1 MSSSGEQRSLF
12 VKNKLELRKRKWTDE
27 DRQKQI
33 LQYKHHFVDYIKG
46 LWTMKEE
53 TVVRGKKNMIAKQSF
68 RLTKK
73 EKDEINEYKRKREER
88 QYEKFKIKKLKEC
101 LERSNR

>member
-53 TVVRGKKNMIAKQSF
+53 TVVRGKKEHDCKAKFQV
-68 RLTKK
+68 
-73 EKDEINEYKRKREER
+73 N
-88 QYEKFKIKKLKEC
+88 
-101 LERSNR
+101 